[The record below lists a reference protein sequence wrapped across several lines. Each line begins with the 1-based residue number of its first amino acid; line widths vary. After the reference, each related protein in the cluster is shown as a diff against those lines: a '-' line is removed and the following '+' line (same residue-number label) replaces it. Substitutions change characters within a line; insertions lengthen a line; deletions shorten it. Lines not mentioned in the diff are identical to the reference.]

1 MSVKILCVVGAR
13 PNFIKIAPLMSSFA
27 GLPFFES
34 RLIHTGQHYDARL
47 SDVFF
52 RQLEIRKP
60 DVDLGVGPGTQTEQ
74 TAEIMRRF
82 EPVLE
87 AEQPQ
92 AVLVVG
98 DVNSTIACS
107 LATAKFLLRTPFR
120 WGKGQRSRPVVIHVE
135 AGLRSFDD
143 DMPEEMN
150 RRLTDVLS
158 DLLFVSEPSGL
169 VNLTREGVPRQKMH
183 LVGNVMIDT
192 LLKAREEA
200 LRSPI
205 LAQMGISG
213 RAYGLL
219 TLHRPSNVDNPEE
232 LRALLGVLDLLAAR
246 LPFVFPV
253 HPRTRARLTSA
264 GIVLPSPRWTLT
276 EPLGYMEFLALQSS
290 ARLVM
295 TDSGGVQEETT
306 ALGVPC
312 ITLRE
317 NTERPCTVTEGT
329 NRIAGTSRQGILAAF
344 DLAMRTDASPD
355 KPRVPALW
363 DGQAAHRV
371 TATLLRLFEESGDVS
386 IDGARRLSA

>member
-1 MSVKILCVVGAR
+1 MSAKILCVVGAR
-13 PNFIKIAPLMSSFA
+13 PNFIKIAPLMNSFA
-27 GLPFFES
+27 RLPFFDS

-47 SDVFF
+47 SDIFF
-52 RQLEIRKP
+52 RQLGIRTP

-107 LATAKFLLRTPFR
+107 LATAKFLLRVPFR
-120 WGKGQRSRPVVIHVE
+120 WRNAPRSRPVVIHVE

-169 VNLTREGVPRQKMH
+169 VNLMREGVPEERAH
-183 LVGNVMIDT
+183 FVGNVMIDT

-205 LAQMGISG
+205 LEQLGLSS

-219 TLHRPSNVDNPEE
+219 TLHRPGNVDDPEA
-232 LRALLGVLDLLAAR
+232 LRALLSTLDVAASR

-264 GIVLPSPRWTLT
+264 GIVLPSERWTLT
-276 EPLGYMEFLALQSS
+276 EPLGYLEFLALQSS

-317 NTERPCTVTEGT
+317 NTERPCTITEGT

-344 DLAMRTDASPD
+344 DAAMRTGPSRDHS
-355 KPRVPALW
+355 RVPALW
-363 DGQAAHRV
+363 DGRAADRV
-371 TATLLRLFEESGDVS
+371 TATLLRLFEESVGAS
-386 IDGARRLSA
+386 ADGARRLSA

>member
-1 MSVKILCVVGAR
+1 MRVKILCVVGAR
-13 PNFIKIAPLMSSFA
+13 PNFIKIAPLMNSFA
-27 GLPFFES
+27 RLPFFES

-47 SDVFF
+47 SDIFF
-52 RQLEIRKP
+52 RQLEIRTP

-107 LATAKFLLRTPFR
+107 LATAKFLLREPFE
-120 WGKGQRSRPVVIHVE
+120 WAKGQRFRPVVIHVE

-169 VNLTREGVPRQKMH
+169 ANLIREGVPKERMH
-183 LVGNVMIDT
+183 FVGNVMIDT

-200 LRSPI
+200 LRSDI
-205 LAQMGISG
+205 LG
-213 RAYGLL
+213 RLGLRGREYGLL
-219 TLHRPSNVDNPEE
+219 TLHRPSNVDNKEA
-232 LRALLGVLDLLAAR
+232 LRALLGTLDSAATR

-253 HPRTRARLTSA
+253 HPRTRARLESA
-264 GIVLPSPRWTLT
+264 RIVLPSERWTLT

-317 NTERPCTVTEGT
+317 STERPCTVTEGT

-344 DLAMRTDASPD
+344 DAAMRADPSRD
-355 KPRVPALW
+355 GSRVPALW
-363 DGQAAHRV
+363 DGRAADRV
-371 TATLLRLFEESGDVS
+371 TSTLQGLFEESVGAS
-386 IDGARRLSA
+386 TDGARRLSA

>member
-1 MSVKILCVVGAR
+1 VSVKILCVVGAR

-27 GLPFFES
+27 RLPFFES

-47 SDVFF
+47 SDIFF
-52 RQLEIRKP
+52 RQLGIRKP

-107 LATAKFLLRTPFR
+107 LATAKFTLREPFE
-120 WGKGQRSRPVVIHVE
+120 WGKGERSRPLVIHVE

-169 VNLTREGVPRQKMH
+169 VNLAREGVPGEKVH

-205 LAQMGISG
+205 LGQLGLSS

-219 TLHRPSNVDNPEE
+219 TLHRPSNVDNPEA
-232 LRALLGVLDLLAAR
+232 LRALLRTLDSVAAR

-264 GIVLPSPRWTLT
+264 GIVLPVERWTLT
-276 EPLGYMEFLALQSS
+276 DPLGYLEFLALQSS

-329 NRIAGTSRQGILAAF
+329 NRLAGTTRQGILAAF
-344 DLAMRTDASPD
+344 DLAMRNRPMRDI
-355 KPRVPALW
+355 PRVPALW
-363 DGQAAHRV
+363 DGHAANRV
-371 TATLLRLFEESGDVS
+371 TATLLRRFKESVGAS
-386 IDGARRLSA
+386 TSGARRLSA